1 MVSNKP
7 TDSVVQYCPLARP
20 EPTTSLTGPPPPP
33 ANYSSSVPQS
43 WVEDDTQKEKVRSEK
58 GIKPT

>member
-20 EPTTSLTGPPPPP
+20 EPTTSLTGPP
-33 ANYSSSVPQS
+33 SSSVPQS